1 MSKLLEL
8 DPKKRLG
15 ANGIQEIR
23 EHPFF
28 KGIVWDKIMEEPPPF
43 VPRGRD
49 IDADYFPK
57 ANEQD
62 EDLKI
67 ILNDKK

>member
-1 MSKLLEL
+1 MDKLLNL
-8 DPKKRLG
+8 DPLKRLG
-15 ANGIQEIR
+15 SGGIVEIK

-28 KGIVWDKIMEEPPPF
+28 KDIKWEKIMEEPPPF

-57 ANEQD
+57 AND
-62 EDLKI
+62 
-67 ILNDKK
+67 